1 MENEIILYDN
11 IITFPKI
18 SVIVA
23 CLNEERFIEHCLASL
38 VKQDYHGIFD
48 IIISDGGSTDST
60 REIVNSLIINHSNIK
75 LIDNP
80 GRYQSIGRNT
90 AVSQCSSEFFAYL
103 DAHRFAHKS
112 WLSELWNCYYENSLK
127 DEHIAGVGSIHLDAA
142 NTDFSKAQEI
152 AFQSILSGAS
162 SANFLNYREAAKVDH
177 ACMCL
182 YKTKLFVEF
191 GSYNPELQI
200 GEDIELNH
208 RITYIYGYNLYL
220 NPNAVNYYYPREN
233 FKDLF
238 IQQFNY
244 GFWRQKVIKL
254 LDSYKKSDE
263 NKVNHKKN
271 PFIGMKL
278 KTLVPGLFV
287 GYVVLMFILSLA
299 YVSLFYIF
307 CASILLYL
315 ITISISSII
324 IGHLKRINPTI
335 LIFVFVA
342 IHFGYGS
349 GVLNYILRPK
359 SI

>member
-1 MENEIILYDN
+1 MENDKIIYNN
-11 IITFPKI
+11 IKNFPNI

-23 CLNEERFIEHCLASL
+23 CLNEEKYIEKCIVSL
-38 VKQDYHGIFD
+38 VEQDYKGIFE
-48 IIISDGGSTDST
+48 IIISDGGSTDNT
-60 REIVNSLIINHSNIK
+60 LQIVNSLISSHNNII

-90 AVSQCSSEFFAYL
+90 AVSQSNSEYFAYL
-103 DAHRFAHKS
+103 DAHRFANKS

-127 DEHIAGVGSIHLDAA
+127 DEYIAGAGSIHLDAA
-142 NTDFSKAQEI
+142 DSDFSKAQEI
-152 AFQSILSGAS
+152 AFQSIISGATTS
-162 SANFLNYREAAKVDH
+162 NFLNYKEADKVDH

-182 YKTKLFVEF
+182 YNTKLFIEF
-191 GSYNPELQI
+191 GSYNPELII

-208 RITYIYGYNLYL
+208 RITYIYGYNIYL
-220 NPNAVNYYYPREN
+220 NPKAVNYYYPREN

-244 GFWRQKVIKL
+244 GFWRQKVLKL
-254 LDSYKKSDE
+254 LDSYKKSDKY
-263 NKVNHKKN
+263 NVNN
-271 PFIGMKL
+271 PFLGMKL
-278 KTLVPGLFV
+278 KTLIPGLFV
-287 GYVVLMFILSLA
+287 AFVVLMLILSIV
-299 YVSLFYIF
+299 YSVLFYIF

-315 ITISISSII
+315 AVISISSLI
-324 IGHLKRINPTI
+324 IGYKKRINPTI